1 MTSIITH
8 QKKLFMK
15 KYFQLLSMLLVAL
28 MTTFFLACSSS
39 DDDKSEGSSSEST
52 EEINGEDITLPT
64 PKYLND
70 AAVYKVTSSDSE
82 YESIELTESGYAVI
96 TMREGYDARTVTRGI
111 FPDQFTEPSIIRVQT
126 RYGDDDS
133 WTPQCY
139 WLRYEKIGDG
149 TYRMWHIVG
158 TQAGQEWGTLKV
170 AKDDPTDPV
179 NARLEITRA
188 NGYPQVI
195 QTRWDDL
202 YKSDLASQS
211 LCRSWEFDKIV
222 IDGMKS
228 SANGSNSKKVK
239 EEFTNWRQVYQ
250 WMIDEL
256 MNGKKPADLGWN
268 FTPDVDDLF
277 EVPVQIIFT
286 RSGTYIVFYDDG
298 TATINNWV
306 WAEHEPPYKTI
317 HYSHD
322 LNNLYKDGASG
333 EVTHSYDYDGKR
345 GVYILKIFE
354 QMSDMYTYDY
364 EVKLSLNMTYYMHP
378 VTEK

>member
-1 MTSIITH
+1 
-8 QKKLFMK
+8 MK
-15 KYFQLLSMLLVAL
+15 KYFKLLSMLLVAL
-28 MTTFFLACSSS
+28 MTTTLLACGDS
-39 DDDKSEGSSSEST
+39 DDDKSGGSSEST
-52 EEINGEDITLPT
+52 EGLNGEDITLPT

-70 AAVYKVTSSDSE
+70 AAIYRVTSSDSE

-96 TMREGYDARTVTRGI
+96 TMKSGYSARSATRGI
-111 FPDQFTEPSIIRVQT
+111 FADPLPKTSVIRVKT

-139 WLRYEKIGDG
+139 WLRYEKTGDG
-149 TYRMWHIVG
+149 TYKMWHIVG
-158 TQAGQEWGTLKV
+158 TQAGKEWGTLKV

-202 YKSDLASQS
+202 YKNDLASQS
-211 LCRSWEFDKIV
+211 LCRSWEFEKIV
-222 IDGMKS
+222 IDFTKS
-228 SANGSNSKKVK
+228 NINGSNSKVVK
-239 EEFTNWRQVYQ
+239 KEFTSCRQFYQ
-250 WMIDEL
+250 WIFDEM
-256 MNGKKPADLGWN
+256 MNGKKPSDLGWD
-268 FTPDVDDLF
+268 FALDF
-277 EVPVQIIFT
+277 EDYYEIPVQTIFT

-322 LNNLYKDGASG
+322 LNNLYSEYESG

-354 QMSDMYTYDY
+354 EMTGMVSFDY
-364 EVKLSLNMTYYMHP
+364 EVTFGGSCIYYMHP
-378 VTEK
+378 VAEK